1 MLRRTK
7 IFTVTFDKFNFF
19 QFFFKKQT
27 NILLNVDVLINQIKS
42 LTYNI

>member
-7 IFTVTFDKFNFF
+7 NFTVTFDTFNFF
-19 QFFFKKQT
+19 QFKKKQT
-27 NILLNVDVLINQIKS
+27 NILLNVDVLVNQIKS